1 MIKEEKRITGHITKR
16 LHPVKVQ
23 SYADDSTIIIN
34 LPRELKYI
42 MEIYDKHSAAP
53 EAAIN
58 EEKTQIFPLGKH
70 IIKQLEHDKFTKKVK
85 NKVTILGAIFC
96 QNKEEETKENLKKA
110 NKTLD
115 TMAQVYSKYAS
126 LAGKILHLNT
136 FVLSTIIWNNAWLI
150 DIKDEHYK
158 KFVQKIENYLH
169 WYKGKEIMEHVSK
182 DKNKGGMGLIN
193 PTERIR
199 CIKLMEYLNAKTQM
213 PEIDN
218 LVYEV
223 GTMQRLLYGTDFKR
237 AKSAE
242 RNPELLLLIWNLN
255 KITNFKA
262 SHKDFKPKDLQNIIF
277 PKAKIT
283 YFLEIYEAEEPKLI
297 SINYLMLHGLL
308 SFRGNK
314 LCYLCKQY
322 EENLD
327 HLLFH
332 CPFLTQSPELVK
344 GWLRLMGCQAFNRQ
358 TIIEMT
364 GIQSGIE
371 NFAIST
377 YKDVIWKNRNIV
389 KLRPVLKNTIY
400 NVLERTVSFYI
411 RFIFKP

>member
-1 MIKEEKRITGHITKR
+1 
-16 LHPVKVQ
+16 
-23 SYADDSTIIIN
+23 
-34 LPRELKYI
+34 
-42 MEIYDKHSAAP
+42 
-53 EAAIN
+53 
-58 EEKTQIFPLGKH
+58 
-70 IIKQLEHDKFTKKVK
+70 
-85 NKVTILGAIFC
+85 
-96 QNKEEETKENLKKA
+96 
-110 NKTLD
+110 
-115 TMAQVYSKYAS
+115 
-126 LAGKILHLNT
+126 
-136 FVLSTIIWNNAWLI
+136 
-150 DIKDEHYK
+150 
-158 KFVQKIENYLH
+158 
-169 WYKGKEIMEHVSK
+169 
-182 DKNKGGMGLIN
+182 MGLIN

-213 PEIDN
+213 PETDN

-223 GTMQRLLYGTDFKR
+223 GTMQKLLHGTDFKR
-237 AKSAE
+237 AKSSE

-277 PKAKIT
+277 PKTKIT

-308 SFRGNK
+308 SFRGNT

-332 CPFLTQSPELVK
+332 CPFLTQSRELVK
-344 GWLRLMGCQAFNRQ
+344 GWLRLMGCQSFNRQ

-364 GIQSGIE
+364 GIQSGVE

-377 YKDVIWKNRNIV
+377 YKYVIWKNRNIA
-389 KLRPVLKNTIY
+389 KLRPVLKNTMY